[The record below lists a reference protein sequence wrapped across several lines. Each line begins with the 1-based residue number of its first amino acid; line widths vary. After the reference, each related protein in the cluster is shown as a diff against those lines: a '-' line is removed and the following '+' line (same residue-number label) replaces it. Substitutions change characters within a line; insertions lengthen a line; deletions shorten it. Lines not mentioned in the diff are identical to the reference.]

1 MYKILAIGSASNYF
15 FSEIVKVF
23 SQQHNVVFNDLSMAD
38 NVDFIFC
45 VNDIKPVL
53 KTTKVPVVTWIG
65 ERPSYPYLN
74 KVLKLRQSDLIF
86 ITDKKFVDEVKTIV
100 GHNNVYYLPLATNFS
115 RKKIPLSYN
124 YEISFVGNTMHKQF
138 QSIEAQ
144 KELILKLPLKDM
156 DYDII
161 KKIIMGQCMENLLV
175 NVVQF
180 IDSFSILQQYCNTM
194 EEVSKFKKDIFLGY
208 VGMVIT
214 YTIRKSILE
223 ELAKKHSR
231 MVVIPSIWKNEIK
244 GICIHDKISYENIN
258 EWYNNCKMNLN
269 ISSRHMP
276 TALNSR
282 VFDIPICGSMLL
294 TDYREGIEELFSKD
308 EIVTY
313 KTVQELTDYINHY
326 STKDSE
332 RNRIIRNATRKIE
345 KEHRYTNRAD
355 FILKKYRE
363 NMA

>member
-1 MYKILAIGSASNYF
+1 MYKILAIGSTSNYF
-15 FSEIVKVF
+15 FNEIVKVF
-23 SQQHNVVFNDLSMAD
+23 SQQHNVVLNDLSMAE

-53 KTTKVPVVTWIG
+53 KTKKVPIVTWIG

-74 KVLKLRQSDLIF
+74 QVLKLRQSDLIF
-86 ITDKKFVDEVKTIV
+86 ITDKTFVDEVKTIV
-100 GHNNVYYLPLATNFS
+100 GHNNVYYLPLATSFS
-115 RKKIPLSYN
+115 KEKIPLNYT
-124 YEISFVGNTMHKQF
+124 YEISFVGNTMQKQF
-138 QSIEAQ
+138 QSIESQ
-144 KELILKLPLKDM
+144 EEMIFKLPLRDM
-156 DYDII
+156 GYDNI
-161 KKIIMGQCMENLLV
+161 KKIIMSQCMETLLI
-175 NVVQF
+175 NVEQF
-180 IDSFSILQQYCNTM
+180 IDSFSILQQYCNKM
-194 EEVSKFKKDIFLGY
+194 EEISKFKKDIFLGY

-214 YTIRKSILE
+214 YTIRKNILE
-223 ELAKKHSR
+223 ELAKEYSK
-231 MVVIPSIWKNEIK
+231 MVAIPSIWRNEIK
-244 GICIHDKISYENIN
+244 GICIHNKIPYENIN
-258 EWYNNCKMNLN
+258 KWYNNCKMNLN

-282 VFDIPICGSMLL
+282 VFDVPICGSLLL
-294 TDYREGIEELFSKD
+294 TDYRDGIYELFSKD

-313 KTVQELTDYINHY
+313 KTDEELTDYINHY

>member
-1 MYKILAIGSASNYF
+1 MYKILAIGSTSNYF

-23 SQQHNVVFNDLSMAD
+23 SQQHNVVLNDLNMVD

-86 ITDKKFVDEVKTIV
+86 ITDKTFVDEVKTIV

-115 RKKIPLSYN
+115 RKEIPLN
-124 YEISFVGNTMHKQF
+124 YTYEFSFVGNTMQKQF

-144 KELILKLPLKDM
+144 EELIFRLPLKDM

-161 KKIIMGQCMENLLV
+161 KTIIMSQCMENVLI
-175 NVVQF
+175 NVEQF
-180 IDSFSILQQYCNTM
+180 IDSFSIIQQYCNKM
-194 EEVSKFKKDIFLGY
+194 EEISKFKKDVFLGY

-214 YTIRKSILE
+214 YTMRKSILE
-223 ELAKKHSR
+223 KLAKKYSG
-231 MVVIPSIWKNEIK
+231 MVAIPSIWENEIE
-244 GICIHDKISYENIN
+244 GICARDKITYENIN
-258 EWYNNCKMNLN
+258 KWYYNCKMNLN

-282 VFDIPICGSMLL
+282 VFDIPICGSMLI
-294 TDYREGIEELFSKD
+294 TDYRDGIDELFSKD

-313 KTVQELTDYINHY
+313 KTVEELTDYISYY

-332 RNRIIRNATRKIE
+332 RNRIIRNAARKIE
-345 KEHRYTNRAD
+345 KEHRYTNRAE